1 MCRMNYEIYS
11 EESNVIGIC
20 DYAVIRNKIEKNQD
34 NKVSRQGRQ
43 RKIYF
48 NRDINYLVDVSG
60 QEDVN
65 TDRYSINIYNGDTR
79 HMTLDKQS
87 NREGTIYRQYTY
99 ITTQQCER
107 ILQGD
112 IGWMAESD
120 DVLLR
125 ELYLQMTIN
134 QRVPGVIVDYTREMY
149 RMGFSGDY
157 LIFDTQIR
165 STYDIEPGQLS
176 PERLVQDVF
185 KMTERLEPGKVV
197 MTYRQGLGMPKVLAN
212 IVGWGQNRRQIS

>member
-1 MCRMNYEIYS
+1 MRRMNYEIYS

-48 NRDINYLVDVSG
+48 NRDINYLVDVCG

-65 TDRYSINIYNGDTR
+65 TDRYSINIYDGDIG
-79 HMTLDKQS
+79 HMILDKQS

-99 ITTQQCER
+99 ITAQQCES
-107 ILQGD
+107 ILHGD
-112 IGWMAESD
+112 IGWMAQSD
-120 DVLLR
+120 DALLR
-125 ELYLQMTIN
+125 DLYLQMTIN
-134 QRVPGVIVDYTREMY
+134 QCVPGVIVDYTREMY
-149 RMGFSGDY
+149 RMGYSGDY
-157 LIFDTQIR
+157 LIFDTEIC
-165 STYDIEPGQLS
+165 STYDIDPKQLSTGQLVR
-176 PERLVQDVF
+176 EAL

-197 MTYRQGLGMPKVLAN
+197 MTYRQGLGMPKVLAS
-212 IVGWGQNRRQIS
+212 IVGWGQNRRQLN